1 MTNEEFKQAQLN
13 YYNNQADELVDNAI
27 STLQRAIQEL
37 ESYKRWNEKDKQL
50 SETIHYLSSN
60 VLGNTRMDI
69 MASCMANIVINKN

>member
-50 SETIHYLSSN
+50 SATIHYLTSN